1 MEIKSMK
8 KQYKITDI
16 ERMYYEE
23 KKSLPEIARYL
34 GYTPSGIHKIMIRHN
49 LLRRTIS
56 ESKIGKTLSLE
67 HKQNIG
73 DSGRGL
79 KWTEEQK
86 RQVRGIY
93 HWNWKGGRKKDMGY
107 IMIYNPEHPHNH
119 HNYIQEHRFIMEQ
132 YVGRYLNPEESV
144 HHINFDITDNF
155 IDNLHLFPTEAK
167 HQKYHHFLKKSV
179 MEVIENGS

>member
-1 MEIKSMK
+1 
-8 KQYKITDI
+8 
-16 ERMYYEE
+16 MYYEE

-119 HNYIQEHRFIMEQ
+119 HFRF
-132 YVGRYLNPEESV
+132 LFSFLLFAKSPSL
-144 HHINFDITDNF
+144 TD
-155 IDNLHLFPTEAK
+155 LFK
-167 HQKYHHFLKKSV
+167 
-179 MEVIENGS
+179 IGSISRAI